1 MKQYKLLVETA
12 EYPKGTIIEHVPKGD
27 ETSNTYNV
35 KLPDGTIF
43 MSQFFTG
50 QIENRPD
57 IWERVHDDG
66 DCWCGCRH
74 IQFPHM
80 EKQESKP
87 HPYRPFY
94 PGDGIL
100 CWYVGDT
107 GYVIRMKM
115 SFSTAY
121 MYNRVYKG
129 VFPTEE
135 GAKMENLR
143 REARAKCWFPN
154 KGDVCYA
161 YDMEMEE
168 VVEYPYSGDDIDAKY
183 VSMGNV
189 HRTAEGALEWKE
201 KYLEAFTCLL

>member
-1 MKQYKLLVETA
+1 MKQYKLLVDSPDL
-12 EYPKGTIIEHVPKGD
+12 PKGSIATQADDGLYDVI
-27 ETSNTYNV
+27 Y
-35 KLPDGTIF
+35 PDGGIIPLKP
-43 MSQFFTG
+43 Q
-50 QIENRPD
+50 QIENRPEV
-57 IWERVHDDG
+57 WGLVE
-66 DCWCGCRH
+66 
-74 IQFPHM
+74 
-80 EKQESKP
+80 EKGEEKSDYKP